1 MFYQVKDLQLACN
14 VTLILS
20 TFKYDYVKI
29 TISPQKASV
38 YLLREERLMLVTA
51 QDVNS
56 NGALFSL
63 MVLGELVSF
72 LLHSGTVGKCSLV
85 ERKQSLHE
93 TAQNMVYGLS

>member
-1 MFYQVKDLQLACN
+1 MKDLQLACN

-20 TFKYDYVKI
+20 TFKYDYVKV

-38 YLLREERLMLVTA
+38 YLLREERLTA
-51 QDVNS
+51 QDVHI
-56 NGALFSL
+56 NGALFSF
-63 MVLGELVSF
+63 MVLGEPVSF
-72 LLHSGTVGKCSLV
+72 LLHSGTAGKCSLV